1 MRVPS
6 HAVLSAMTRFHLLY
20 TGGTFGCVG
29 QPLAPLAAAVFVP
42 LLQRQLPQLYAA
54 DWQVGQLDPVLDSSQ
69 IVPEHWLLMLQYCLM
84 RYQQDSDPHPAP
96 IILIHGT
103 DTLAYT
109 AAFLAEAFA
118 GSDIRLCVTG
128 SQRPLLQSLADTQAD
143 SDSTTEQLYP
153 NTDALDNLRTA
164 LQAVLH
170 APAGVSVAFA
180 GEYWPAQ
187 TCQKIHSQD
196 LAAFTGHHRAA
207 YPANSYQPLRRQQ
220 RQQWLTQ
227 ATEQFE
233 RLQHSLPQINISVYY
248 ATPQPVTQV
257 LAQLADL
264 LARRPDGLML
274 VGYGS
279 GNFPVSPEL
288 QQLLRQAV
296 QDGCL
301 LVITTQVPFGGTDSR
316 YASGDWLAELG
327 ALPSARLTLPA
338 IYARLSWICATE
350 ADRSRRRKRWMQ
362 CLSDTRLAKR

>member
-1 MRVPS
+1 MRVQRQASLPE
-6 HAVLSAMTRFHLLY
+6 TPRFHVLY
-20 TGGTFGCVG
+20 TGGTFGCIG
-29 QPLAPLAAAVFVP
+29 QPLAPLAAAVFLPV
-42 LLQRQLPQLYAA
+42 LQHHLPQLYAA

-69 IVPEHWLLMLQYCLM
+69 ITPEHWLLILQHCLM
-84 RYQQDSDPHPAP
+84 RYQHDPDPAP

-118 GSDIRLCVTG
+118 GSDLRLCVTG
-128 SQRPLLQSLADTQAD
+128 SQRPLLQSLANNNHAD
-143 SDSTTEQLYP
+143 SDSPTAQLYP
-153 NTDALDNLRTA
+153 NSDALDNLRTA

-180 GEYWPAQ
+180 GEHWPAQ

-207 YPANSYQPLRRQQ
+207 YPANSYQPLRPQQ

-227 ATEQFE
+227 AAKQFE
-233 RLQHSLPQINISVYY
+233 RLQHSLPRINISVYY
-248 ATPQPVTQV
+248 ATPQPIAQV

-264 LARRPDGLML
+264 LTRRPDGLML

-279 GNFPVSPEL
+279 GNFPTSPAL

-301 LVITTQVPFGGTDSR
+301 LVIATQVPFGGTDSR

-350 ADRSRRRKRWMQ
+350 DAPSRRRKRWMQ